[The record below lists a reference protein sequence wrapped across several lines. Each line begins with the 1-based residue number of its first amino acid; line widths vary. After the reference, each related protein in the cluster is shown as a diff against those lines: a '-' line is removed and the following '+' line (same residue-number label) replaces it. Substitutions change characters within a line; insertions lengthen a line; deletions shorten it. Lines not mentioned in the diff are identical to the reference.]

1 MSTTIDEKVVE
12 MRFDNKDFAEKTKDT
27 VSLLDKLKSA
37 LKLDGATKG
46 FENIDKA
53 AKKTDISSVGKAV
66 DEVKLK
72 FSAMEVVAVTALTN
86 ITNKIVNMAQSLI
99 NDFTLAPVI
108 SGFQEYE
115 TQINAVQTIL
125 ANTSSKGTTLE
136 QVNAALDELNHYAD
150 LTIYNFTEMTR
161 NIGTFT
167 AAGIDLDTSVSA
179 IQGIANLAAV
189 SGSTSLQA
197 STAMYQLSQALAAG
211 TVKLQDWN
219 SVVNA
224 GMGGEVFQ
232 NALKETARIHG
243 IAVDEMIED
252 EGSFRES
259 LKKGWITADVLTET
273 LSKFTKSGV
282 NEYIAKNSK
291 LSAEAIQKMREEA
304 EAADEG
310 ATNYDKLAEAIAKKS
325 DMSKDEIKQLIQMSD
340 TAENAATK
348 VKTFSQ
354 LMDTL
359 KEAAQSG
366 WTQTWEIIIGDFE
379 EAKEFFTKISDFFS
393 DAINKSANARNE
405 LLESALGEKYVSL
418 QDWQAIINAGQASK
432 EFIEVLKQTAREH
445 GVAIDQMIED
455 EGHFNNTLKNRWL
468 SLDILKDTFK
478 KCTGELDSSTKNV
491 NDSLE
496 EFKELAKEVI
506 RGNWGNGEYRKKALA
521 DAGHDYEAVQ
531 MIVNN
536 MLLGW
541 EIDMS
546 KLSDAQAKSLGL
558 TDEQTKKLRELAKQA
573 EETGT
578 PLNELLEKLE
588 RPTGR
593 ELLIDSMW
601 NTIKAIVGPIQAVKA
616 AWDDLFS
623 ISPDQLYN
631 VIDGFHT
638 FTSYLV
644 LNDEQISKL
653 TRTFK
658 GLFSVLKIFTVFF
671 GGAFGVGMK
680 ALRVI
685 LRNMDIDILDL
696 TARIGDFL
704 YKCSE
709 WINTNNYLTKGL
721 EYFARGVKMVLSL
734 IRQWI
739 RAFLEVP
746 EVQKHINNLSEAF
759 SKGLTKMKDYL
770 REGKE
775 RVEAFTERLNKLDKV
790 SLSTFMQTMKD
801 FKDNVFDY
809 FTNFD
814 GLFDKIFSAFKNL
827 RDRLANRDFDFSAI
841 FSSLVEKGK
850 EYSTKFS
857 GYTNQ
862 VTTAFKWMKDNVVAA
877 LQAIQSVL
885 GRFNWGAIG
894 TILAGA
900 GILYVAK
907 SLYKVLSVFAKAFK
921 GFGEIVD
928 SATGVL
934 DAFAGKLKA
943 EALETKSKALRNV
956 AISVAILAGSLI
968 ALSRVP
974 TDDLLKAGVA
984 LGGLAIGLGALGA
997 VIGIVNAFGAF
1008 TNASKALTGL
1018 AISVF
1023 ILVKA
1028 LKQMEKLDQN
1038 SLKGNAIVLGV
1049 LTGAFTL
1056 FAGMLGRF
1064 SPNLSKG
1071 GGTLL
1076 AMAISIRILVG
1087 ALKTMQDLDMAKAAE
1102 SVLVM
1107 TALIFALGEASSAAS
1122 KVGKGSFTNVLAAAL
1137 SLVVLTRAIKG
1148 IMGINVEE
1156 VTKHI
1161 GGFIV
1166 VFGMLAG
1173 LMLVGRLAG
1182 KNATKAG
1189 TGILAMALAV
1199 NLIAH
1204 AMKSIGKLSKGS
1216 INKSMGVIRQLFIVF
1231 GLLTALSKFSGKNAA
1246 RAGVMIL
1253 AMSGALLAISIVAY
1267 TMSKIPKEGLDQAID
1282 AIVKMEACFAALIV
1296 VSKFAGEAGSVKS
1309 TIMTLVVA
1317 IAAMSIAVG
1326 ALSMLDPSRLAGAT
1340 AAISVLMG
1348 MFAVL
1353 AISTKYMGASKSTI
1367 LIMTGVVAA
1376 LAVILGI
1383 LAQLPVQD
1391 VLGTAASLSMLMLS
1405 LSAMTVILAGVGKTG
1420 TSAIAGAGVMMA
1432 VIVEI
1437 AAFMAAAGLLVK
1449 YFPGLEELL
1458 DTGIPLLNKVADGI
1472 GQFLGNIVGG
1482 FLKGATDGLSEVAD
1496 NLSEFMEHLQPFM
1509 NSVSK
1514 IDESA
1519 TVGAKNIAE
1528 TILILTAAD
1537 IIKGLT
1543 SWLTGGSSLTSFASQ
1558 LEPFGSAMA
1567 AYSDAVKG
1575 IDSEAVQNSAIAGKA
1590 LAELAAELPNS
1601 GGVVGFFVG
1610 NNDMDVFAEQLPAF
1624 GDALSTYSNSV
1635 EGVKPDAVKNSAKAA
1650 KYLAEMAAE
1659 IPNSGG
1665 LISLF
1670 TGDNNLDRFAEQL
1683 PDFGAALANY
1693 SKSAE
1698 YVKPEVIKNSAEAAK
1713 ALSELAN
1720 NLPKSDGIFQAWF
1733 GGKSM
1738 DTFGTQL
1745 VSFGN
1750 SLSSYSL
1757 SLQYVTE
1764 RSIEKSDY
1772 AAKSISNLIAA
1783 LPETGGIFSAWF
1795 GGKIN
1800 FTTFGADLVNFG
1812 QSMSDFTSAT
1822 SGVNEGAVTAATN
1835 MAEIMT
1841 TLQDAV
1847 PDTETGLFSH
1857 STTLADVG
1865 RSLVSFGREFSA
1877 FYDSISGIAAND
1889 IASVTAE
1896 MKHLVE
1902 MAKTMEG
1909 INSGAVSG
1917 FASALTNVGNSGI
1930 DGFLNAFKGAYSK
1943 AQTTGSEFIQRLVT
1957 GVKSRQSMVLQTF
1970 NQLVTAI
1977 MNALKAKANS
1987 FTSIG
1992 QNYSVKMANG
2002 IRSGAYRM
2010 TSAVGSAASRAA
2022 SSARDYYSNFYNA
2035 GYHLATG
2042 FANGIDSGAYKAKTA
2057 ARAMANAAANAARKA
2072 LDEHSP
2078 SKVMYK
2084 IGDYAVQGFINALYN
2099 GVSEAYNSSE
2109 AVGDAAKNG
2118 IMSTLSAISSVLSGD
2133 LNVEPVIAPVVDMS
2147 NANAGIQAV
2156 NSLFDGTPNKR
2167 LGQITADINARLGSL
2182 RVKDINRSTSNAEIV
2197 SAITNLE
2204 DAMYNMQ
2211 LVMDTGALVG
2221 SVGNRLDRQLGMKT
2235 LYKGRGN

>member
-99 NDFTLAPVI
+99 NDFTLAPVM

-125 ANTSSKGTTLE
+125 ANTSSKGTTLD

-340 TAENAATK
+340 TAEDAATK

-857 GYTNQ
+857 GYTSQ

-877 LQAIQSVL
+877 LQAIQSIL

-921 GFGEIVD
+921 GFGELVD

-956 AISVAILAGSLI
+956 AISIAILAGSLI
-968 ALSRVP
+968 ALSKVP
-974 TDDLLKAGVA
+974 TDDLIKAGVA

-1008 TNASKALTGL
+1008 TNASKALAGL

-1038 SLKGNAIVLGV
+1038 SLKGNAIVLGA

-1056 FAGMLGRF
+1056 FAGMLGRL

-1087 ALKTMQDLDMAKAAE
+1087 ALKTMQDLDMTKAAE

-1107 TALIFALGEASSAAS
+1107 TALIFALSKASSAAS

-1173 LMLVGRLAG
+1173 LMIIGRLAG

-1216 INKSMGVIRQLFIVF
+1216 INKSMGVICQLFIVF

-1282 AIVKMEACFAALIV
+1282 AIIKMEACFAALIV
-1296 VSKFAGEAGSVKS
+1296 VSKFAGEANSVKS
-1309 TIMTLVVA
+1309 TILTLVVA

-1353 AISTKYMGASKSTI
+1353 AISTKYMGTAKSTI
-1367 LIMTGVVAA
+1367 LIMTGVVAV

-1482 FLKGATDGLSEVAD
+1482 FLKGATDGLAEVAD

-1567 AYSDAVKG
+1567 AYSDSVKNVKP
-1575 IDSEAVQNSAIAGKA
+1575 DAVQNSAIAGKA

-1610 NNDMDVFAEQLPAF
+1610 NNDMDDFAEQLPAF
-1624 GDALSTYSNSV
+1624 GSALSTYS
-1635 EGVKPDAVKNSAKAA
+1635 E
-1650 KYLAEMAAE
+1650 
-1659 IPNSGG
+1659 
-1665 LISLF
+1665 
-1670 TGDNNLDRFAEQL
+1670 
-1683 PDFGAALANY
+1683 
-1693 SKSAE
+1693 SAE

-1720 NLPKSDGIFQAWF
+1720 NLPKSGGILQDWF

-1750 SLSSYSL
+1750 SLSSYC
-1757 SLQYVTE
+1757 YAVNGVTE
-1764 RSIEKSDY
+1764 DSVTASNS
-1772 AAKSISNLIAA
+1772 AAKAISNLIAA

-1865 RSLVSFGREFSA
+1865 SSLVSFGREFSA

-1909 INSGAVSG
+1909 INTGAVSG

-1970 NQLVTAI
+1970 NQLVIAI

-2118 IMSTLSAISSVLSGD
+2118 IMSTLSAIGSVLSGD